1 MRNIKLLFSFTVFFV
16 LLAVTCIC
24 IGQPL
29 DVSVKEADPVVV
41 KTFPESGAID
51 VDPSVSEIRVTFN
64 KEMMDLSWSWVQIAP
79 ENFPE
84 LIGTPRY
91 LEDKRTCVVNV
102 KLEPGTTYIIWL
114 NTLKFRNFK
123 DKDGNPAVP
132 YLLMFETRK

>member
-1 MRNIKLLFSFTVFFV
+1 MKLFGITVLIV
-16 LLAVTCIC
+16 LLVAPCVSF
-24 IGQPL
+24 GLPL
-29 DVSVKEADPVVV
+29 DVDRKETAPFVV
-41 KTFPESGAID
+41 KTNPESGVTDI
-51 VDPSVSEIRVTFN
+51 DPSISEIRVTFD
-64 KEMMDLSWSWVQIAP
+64 KEMMDHSWSWVQIAP

-114 NTLKFRNFK
+114 NTQKFRNFK
-123 DKDGNPAVP
+123 DKDGNPAAP